1 MTNPER
7 EPGMNPILVASR
19 KSSER
24 TRFLERIAARSGSSI
39 LVALAALELSV
50 AVTFMAGGVITRYHF
65 LLFVAVLLATCVCR
79 DRVEV
84 EPLWR
89 VGAAS
94 LVLSLLVVFA
104 SFVLAGSTLDLSPD
118 GQSAQMLRI
127 SHLASG
133 WNPVYDA
140 EFIDHL
146 ADDRRVVTIPGGQ
159 HNSLYLGRKIEHVDS
174 NADIPITLC

>member
-1 MTNPER
+1 
-7 EPGMNPILVASR
+7 MNPILVASR

-39 LVALAALELSV
+39 LIALAALELSV

-140 EFIDHL
+140 EFIDQPDGYIL
-146 ADDRRVVTIPGGQ
+146 AAAETRF
-159 HNSLYLGRKIEHVDS
+159 VDS
-174 NADIPITLC
+174 GLGPHMAAASAVKFLGNIEYGKGFNL

>member
-39 LVALAALELSV
+39 LIALAALELSV

-94 LVLSLLVVFA
+94 LVLSLLVKRHYRVPKR
-104 SFVLAGSTLDLSPD
+104 VLGHRHS
-118 GQSAQMLRI
+118 
-127 SHLASG
+127 
-133 WNPVYDA
+133 V
-140 EFIDHL
+140 
-146 ADDRRVVTIPGGQ
+146 
-159 HNSLYLGRKIEHVDS
+159 LGR
-174 NADIPITLC
+174 